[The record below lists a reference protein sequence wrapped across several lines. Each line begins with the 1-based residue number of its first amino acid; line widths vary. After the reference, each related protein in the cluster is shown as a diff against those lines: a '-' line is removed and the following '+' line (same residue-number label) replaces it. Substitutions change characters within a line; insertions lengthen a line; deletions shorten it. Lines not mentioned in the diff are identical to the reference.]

1 MSNDKKKRKLIII
14 LAIVLVLINVIVFSI
29 LFLDLSK
36 YIWPEKVTEEPED
49 DGYKLSSDG
58 TINIDGVIYKLKEDN
73 NYIVESCEN
82 SVTTVE
88 ILDNLNI
95 KDTGVVNEIG
105 ENAFKDCTQITQ
117 IYIPSTITKINDY
130 AFNNCKSLTTITI
143 PYSVMEIGEA
153 CFTDCTSLT
162 SIKVQVSSNY
172 FSDQNGVLYDIDG
185 KILYAYPYK
194 KTDEAYVLS
203 DMLESIE
210 KNVFRGLEKL
220 RSVALPK
227 NLINLGESAFE
238 NCSNLENVYI
248 PASVETIGENAFANC
263 SENLTIYG
271 EEGSYAETYANENGI
286 PFKNLNEWPVSVNTE
301 PTQND
306 NDTEENENSNEQ
318 INDENNNIEEN
329 DTNTVNEEDIV
340 NNDTENTEDNTTR
353 NIIEI

>member
-210 KNVFRGLEKL
+210 KNVF
-220 RSVALPK
+220 
-227 NLINLGESAFE
+227 
-238 NCSNLENVYI
+238 Y
-248 PASVETIGENAFANC
+248 
-263 SENLTIYG
+263 
-271 EEGSYAETYANENGI
+271 
-286 PFKNLNEWPVSVNTE
+286 
-301 PTQND
+301 
-306 NDTEENENSNEQ
+306 
-318 INDENNNIEEN
+318 
-329 DTNTVNEEDIV
+329 
-340 NNDTENTEDNTTR
+340 
-353 NIIEI
+353 